1 MTTDETSASVT
12 APGAAKPLRADARR
26 NRARVLEAAEA
37 VFTAKGT
44 GASTE
49 EIARQAGVGIGT
61 VFRHFPTKEALLEAV
76 FVAQIGRFTEEADTL
91 ANTHG
96 PQTAL
101 FAVLTRSAELSA
113 TKRAVAD
120 ALSAAGIDVNPLTS
134 LAGKTLVQTLDG
146 LLTSAQQAGA
156 VRDDVRVGDL
166 IALLVGISRAVEHA
180 GGDPDARQRLLAVL
194 LDGLRAS
201 RSERGAPIEASAP
214 PCL

>member
-1 MTTDETSASVT
+1 MPSDEIPDD
-12 APGAAKPLRADARR
+12 APAPRETKPLRADARR

-49 EIARQAGVGIGT
+49 EIARRAGVGIGT

-76 FVAQIGRFTEEADTL
+76 FVARIARFAEQAGAL
-91 ANTHG
+91 AATHD

-101 FAVLTRSAELSA
+101 FAVLTLSAELGA
-113 TKRAVAD
+113 TKRAIAD
-120 ALSAAGIDVNPLTS
+120 ALTAAGVDVDPLTS
-134 LAGKTLVQTLDG
+134 LAGKTLVQTLDE
-146 LLTSAQQAGA
+146 LLAKAQQVDA

-180 GGDPDARQRLLAVL
+180 GGDPEARQRLLAVL
-194 LDGLRAS
+194 LDGLRSS
-201 RSERGAPIEASAP
+201 RSQHAPS
-214 PCL
+214 